1 MKQKFAKFL
10 IFFFLIFLIIFLTN
24 CAKKFN
30 QISINNGEKLIKVD
44 VEIADDNYER
54 QQGLMF
60 RKSLNEND
68 GMIFI
73 FENENYQSFWMK
85 NTLIPLDIIFINTDL
100 EIVDIKNAVPC
111 KADPCDSYT
120 SVKSA
125 KYVIEVN
132 AGFSAKNNIKIG
144 DNVDLSKVLR

>member
-111 KADPCDSYT
+111 KADPCALY
-120 SVKSA
+120 KSSKPA
-125 KYVIEVN
+125 LYVLEANSNFTARNDIKV
-132 AGFSAKNNIKIG
+132 GDRIIFSQK
-144 DNVDLSKVLR
+144 